1 MVLIQNKVAYL
12 NQKAELGRVYS
23 SLSSF
28 INMESEVYFKF
39 IWYYRVIKREFPNS
53 NQSPVS
59 WKLEKIWVK
68 MYRIS
73 PCLYCK

>member
-39 IWYYRVIKREFPNS
+39 IWYYRVIKREFLNS